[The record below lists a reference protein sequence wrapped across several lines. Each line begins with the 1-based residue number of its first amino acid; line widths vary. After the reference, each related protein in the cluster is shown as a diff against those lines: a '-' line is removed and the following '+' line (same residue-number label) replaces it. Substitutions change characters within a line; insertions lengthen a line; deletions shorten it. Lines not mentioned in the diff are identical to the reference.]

1 MTQILVFNLKN
12 INLKNFDL
20 LMERYIKR
28 VDTII
33 RKIWLTTVLL
43 QKKRL
48 KKLAFNKPIIYKG
61 MEVHPLTISVLF
73 KME

>member
-1 MTQILVFNLKN
+1 
-12 INLKNFDL
+12 
-20 LMERYIKR
+20 MERYIKR